1 MSKEGTIHLTY
12 WREYE
17 DSEER
22 YDPYFKSHNTIFRN
36 VPLSQLTRLNSK
48 ELKEKVKAFCD
59 KNYKETA
66 SNFTGDS
73 GVDMIVGS
81 EYYYTYG
88 QEFKLDKE
96 DRDYNIFLNDYG
108 QKWNGR
114 QFFKYDFKPE
124 MMKGYQHDW
133 YIEFHRWSKRD

>member
-96 DRDYNIFLNDYG
+96 DRDYNILLNDYG

-124 MMKGYQHDW
+124 MMKGYQHD
-133 YIEFHRWSKRD
+133 

>member
-1 MSKEGTIHLTY
+1 MSKESTIHLTY

-124 MMKGYQHDW
+124 MMKGYQHD
-133 YIEFHRWSKRD
+133 

>member
-12 WREYE
+12 WREYTDPE
-17 DSEER
+17 DR
-22 YDPYFKSHNTIFRN
+22 YDPDFPIHHTIFRN
-36 VPLSQLTRLNSK
+36 VSLSQLTRLNSK
-48 ELKEKVKAFCD
+48 ELKEKIKVFCD

-66 SNFTGDS
+66 SNFTGRS

-96 DRDYNIFLNDYG
+96 DRDYNSFLNDYG
-108 QKWNGR
+108 QTVNGR
-114 QFFKYDFKPE
+114 QFFKHDFKPK
-124 MMKGYQHDW
+124 MMKGYQHD
-133 YIEFHRWSKRD
+133 

>member
-66 SNFTGDS
+66 SNFTGRS

-96 DRDYNIFLNDYG
+96 DRDYNSFLNDYG
-108 QKWNGR
+108 QTVNGR
-114 QFFKYDFKPE
+114 QFFKHDFKPK
-124 MMKGYQHDW
+124 MMKGYQHD
-133 YIEFHRWSKRD
+133 

>member
-1 MSKEGTIHLTY
+1 MYSIDMLTKKGTLHLVY
-12 WREYE
+12 AREYY
-17 DSEER
+17 DSEEK
-22 YDPYFKSHNTIFRN
+22 YDPYFFSYHTIFRN
-36 VPLSQLTRLNSK
+36 LPLSQLNRLNSK
-48 ELKEKVKAFCD
+48 SLKEKVKAFCD

-96 DRDYNIFLNDYG
+96 DRDYNSFLNDYG
-108 QKWNGR
+108 QTVNGR
-114 QFFKYDFKPE
+114 QFFKHDFKPE
-124 MMKGYQHDW
+124 MMKGYQHD
-133 YIEFHRWSKRD
+133 

>member
-12 WREYE
+12 WRTYE

-22 YDPYFKSHNTIFRN
+22 YDPYFQIHHTIFRN
-36 VPLSQLTRLNSK
+36 VPLSQLKRLNSK
-48 ELKEKVKAFCD
+48 ELKEKIKAFCD

-66 SNFTGDS
+66 SNFTGRS

-96 DRDYNIFLNDYG
+96 DRDYNSFLNDYG
-108 QKWNGR
+108 QTVNGR
-114 QFFKYDFKPE
+114 QFFKHDFKPE
-124 MMKGYQHDW
+124 FTKGYQHD
-133 YIEFHRWSKRD
+133 

>member
-1 MSKEGTIHLTY
+1 M
-12 WREYE
+12 
-17 DSEER
+17 
-22 YDPYFKSHNTIFRN
+22 
-36 VPLSQLTRLNSK
+36 PLSQLTRLNSK

-96 DRDYNIFLNDYG
+96 DRDYNSFLNDYG
-108 QKWNGR
+108 QTVNGR
-114 QFFKYDFKPE
+114 QFFKHDFKPK
-124 MMKGYQHDW
+124 MMKGYQHD
-133 YIEFHRWSKRD
+133 

>member
-17 DSEER
+17 DSDE

-36 VPLSQLTRLNSK
+36 VPLSQLKRLNSK
-48 ELKEKVKAFCD
+48 ELKQKVKAFCD
-59 KNYKETA
+59 KNFKETA

-81 EYYYTYG
+81 EYYATYG
-88 QEFKLDKE
+88 DVFG
-96 DRDYNIFLNDYG
+96 RDGYGQDGDLFTDYG
-108 QKWNGR
+108 QSVNGR
-114 QFFKYDFKPE
+114 QFFKHDFMPKLTNSLTNSS
-124 MMKGYQHDW
+124 
-133 YIEFHRWSKRD
+133 F

>member
-1 MSKEGTIHLTY
+1 MREGTLHLVY
-12 WREYE
+12 FREYE

-22 YDPYFKSHNTIFRN
+22 YDPYFNIYYTIFRN
-36 VPLSQLTRLNSK
+36 LPLSQMNRLNNKDFQKKIK
-48 ELKEKVKAFCD
+48 EFCD

-66 SNFTGDS
+66 SNFTGRS

-96 DRDYNIFLNDYG
+96 DRDYNSFLNDYG
-108 QKWNGR
+108 QTVNGR
-114 QFFKYDFKPE
+114 QFFKHDFKPE
-124 MMKGYQHDW
+124 FTKGYQHD
-133 YIEFHRWSKRD
+133 

>member
-124 MMKGYQHDW
+124 MMKGYQHD
-133 YIEFHRWSKRD
+133 

>member
-96 DRDYNIFLNDYG
+96 DRDYNSFLNDYG
-108 QKWNGR
+108 QTVNGR
-114 QFFKYDFKPE
+114 QFFKHDFKPE
-124 MMKGYQHDW
+124 MMKGYQHD
-133 YIEFHRWSKRD
+133 

>member
-1 MSKEGTIHLTY
+1 MSREGTIHLTY
-12 WREYE
+12 WRTYE

-22 YDPYFKSHNTIFRN
+22 YDPYFQIHHTIFRN
-36 VPLSQLTRLNSK
+36 VPLSQLKRLNSK
-48 ELKEKVKAFCD
+48 ELKEKIKAFCD

-66 SNFTGDS
+66 SNFVGSS

-96 DRDYNIFLNDYG
+96 DRDYNSFLNDYG

-124 MMKGYQHDW
+124 MMKGYQHD
-133 YIEFHRWSKRD
+133 

>member
-96 DRDYNIFLNDYG
+96 DRDYNSFLNDYG
-108 QKWNGR
+108 QTVNGR
-114 QFFKYDFKPE
+114 QFFKHDFKPK
-124 MMKGYQHDW
+124 MMKGYQHD
-133 YIEFHRWSKRD
+133 

>member
-1 MSKEGTIHLTY
+1 MCRKYTLMSKEGTIHLTY

-22 YDPYFKSHNTIFRN
+22 YDPYFQIHNTIFRN
-36 VPLSQLTRLNSK
+36 VPLSQLKRLNSK
-48 ELKEKVKAFCD
+48 ELKAKVKAFCD

-66 SNFTGDS
+66 SNFTGQS

-81 EYYYTYG
+81 EYYNTYG
-88 QEFKLDKE
+88 DVFGYDGLGQDNDL
-96 DRDYNIFLNDYG
+96 YTDYG

-114 QFFKYDFKPE
+114 QFFKHDFKPE
-124 MMKGYQHDW
+124 LTK
-133 YIEFHRWSKRD
+133 ELS

>member
-12 WREYE
+12 WRTYE

-22 YDPYFKSHNTIFRN
+22 YDPYFQIHHTIFRN

-96 DRDYNIFLNDYG
+96 DRDYNSFLNDYG
-108 QKWNGR
+108 QTVNGR
-114 QFFKYDFKPE
+114 QFFKHDFKPE
-124 MMKGYQHDW
+124 MMKGYQHD
-133 YIEFHRWSKRD
+133 

>member
-96 DRDYNIFLNDYG
+96 DRDYNILLNDYG

-114 QFFKYDFKPE
+114 QFFKHDFMPKFTE
-124 MMKGYQHDW
+124 NLIKQ
-133 YIEFHRWSKRD
+133 